1 MKQDLRS
8 IRSVESIKKAFVDLL
23 QEEPFEKVKVSEI
36 ARRAG
41 IDRQTFYL
49 HYVDKYDLLD
59 KMNKEFL
66 QVYKTILVERLEGGN
81 AFALEKLEKIYQENL
96 PYLKEHRVEVLSLLQ
111 IDTGRICLKRDLK
124 KLLIDKYQEITG
136 EALTSFQKDMLSTL
150 YVGSFIT
157 IIKEDRKISKKEVED
172 LLIKIREFIA
182 KCFCQLTPI
191 LV

>member
-1 MKQDLRS
+1 MIDMKQDLRS

-96 PYLKEHRVEVLSLLQ
+96 PYLKEHRVEVLSLLK
-111 IDTGRICLKRDLK
+111 IYTGRICLKRDLK

-136 EALTSFQKDMLSTL
+136 EALTSFQKEMLSTL

-182 KCFCQLTPI
+182 
-191 LV
+191 

>member
-1 MKQDLRS
+1 MIDMKQDLRS

-66 QVYKTILVERLEGGN
+66 QVYKT
-81 AFALEKLEKIYQENL
+81 
-96 PYLKEHRVEVLSLLQ
+96 
-111 IDTGRICLKRDLK
+111 
-124 KLLIDKYQEITG
+124 
-136 EALTSFQKDMLSTL
+136 
-150 YVGSFIT
+150 
-157 IIKEDRKISKKEVED
+157 
-172 LLIKIREFIA
+172 
-182 KCFCQLTPI
+182 
-191 LV
+191 